1 MDSLDKQPSTY
12 KREAFSNVI
21 SSLGLYRLNFFV
33 TMHKIS
39 NTNNTINSQCLYMH
53 SCVCEYISTC
63 IHMLSLESS
72 YMSPS
77 CSCAE
82 EILKILTSRPR
93 NSNYNASISPELD

>member
-1 MDSLDKQPSTY
+1 MDSLDKHPSTY

-21 SSLGLYRLNFFV
+21 RSLGLYRLNFFV

-39 NTNNTINSQCLYMH
+39 NTINSRCLYMH

-63 IHMLSLESS
+63 IHMLRLESS
-72 YMSPS
+72 YMSPP

-82 EILKILTSRPR
+82 EIFKILISCPR
-93 NSNYNASISPELD
+93 NSNYNASILPELD